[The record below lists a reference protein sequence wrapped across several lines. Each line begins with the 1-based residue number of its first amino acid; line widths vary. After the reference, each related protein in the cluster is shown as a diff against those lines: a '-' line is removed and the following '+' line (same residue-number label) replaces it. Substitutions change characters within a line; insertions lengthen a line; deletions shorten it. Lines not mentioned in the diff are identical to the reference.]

1 MWDGVQFPVT
11 CRGHRH
17 VSQSC
22 ANAKEKAPDL
32 KKWRFRGL
40 VPRKNIGIMPELINQ
55 SKTVYFRHNMH
66 NSNDWVSCNKCLW
79 VCVCTQQIAYRLLV
93 FKEGQDTL
101 CVRGVVKCGVK
112 GSLGFSN

>member
-1 MWDGVQFPVT
+1 MWDGVQFPIT

-17 VSQSC
+17 VSHSC

-40 VPRKNIGIMPELINQ
+40 VPRKNIGIMAEPINQ
-55 SKTVYFRHNMH
+55 SKRVYFRHNTH
-66 NSNDWVSCNKCLW
+66 SSNDRVSRNKYLW
-79 VCVCTQQIAYRLLV
+79 VCVCTQKIAYRLLV

-101 CVRGVVKCGVK
+101 CVKRSRKMWD
-112 GSLGFSN
+112 